1 MDCARCCPPVFPRKA
16 QERIS
21 ELQYELEASR
31 DREVAKHELLNRVMV
46 QVCVCVCVCVCIC
59 MHW

>member
-1 MDCARCCPPVFPRKA
+1 VFPRKA

-46 QVCVCVCVCVCIC
+46 QVCVCVCVCVH
-59 MHW
+59 MHALVE